1 MATLNTESAG
11 LSIRHAG
18 RVTQATLRGGDAE
31 LKKLRNALLLK
42 EFVITAEGGDGLQLR
57 RRAHL
62 SQDDWPMQVSIRR
75 AGRQLEVC
83 YCLYIPWGWIV
94 ALSVLSLLV
103 LPFAGIPNAGLA
115 LGLSVLV
122 AALAIYKQKFDCRPD
137 ARYWQQR
144 PRQRWGELFERLLH
158 EAIAR
163 P

>member
-1 MATLNTESAG
+1 VATLNTESAG
-11 LSIRHAG
+11 LSIRHGG

-42 EFVITAEGGDGLQLR
+42 EFVIAAEGGDVLQLR

-94 ALSVLSLLV
+94 ALSRHRHQ
-103 LPFAGIPNAGLA
+103 P
-115 LGLSVLV
+115 
-122 AALAIYKQKFDCRPD
+122 
-137 ARYWQQR
+137 
-144 PRQRWGELFERLLH
+144 
-158 EAIAR
+158 
-163 P
+163 